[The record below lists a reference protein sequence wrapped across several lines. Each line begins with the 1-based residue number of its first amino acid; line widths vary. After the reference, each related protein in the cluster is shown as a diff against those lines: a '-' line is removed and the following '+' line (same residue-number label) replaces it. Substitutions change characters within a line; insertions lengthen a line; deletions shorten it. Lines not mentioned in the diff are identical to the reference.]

1 MSDELE
7 PFRKAAELGCPDFR
21 AWPDGRVTF
30 RCLSFHDLPRPD
42 RNFEHHVRINRY
54 AAAVCMAF
62 WVESK
67 EVFHKGWPDFLMFK
81 DGQIRMIEV
90 KRKQRRTTR
99 KMGLSA
105 HQRRIKAIL
114 EKHFPYEVRYEE

>member
-67 EVFHKGWPDFLMFK
+67 ESGAPTYFHQARAFGK
-81 DGQIRMIEV
+81 
-90 KRKQRRTTR
+90 
-99 KMGLSA
+99 
-105 HQRRIKAIL
+105 
-114 EKHFPYEVRYEE
+114 KHGASQ